1 MMFYYHQ
8 IVFYVIFGNKFDQ
21 IKIMLKV
28 LILHFSL
35 FHINIKQGLLVTQE
49 HVLCIKVKGKK
60 SYSCW
65 I

>member
-49 HVLCIKVKGKK
+49 HV
-60 SYSCW
+60 
-65 I
+65 